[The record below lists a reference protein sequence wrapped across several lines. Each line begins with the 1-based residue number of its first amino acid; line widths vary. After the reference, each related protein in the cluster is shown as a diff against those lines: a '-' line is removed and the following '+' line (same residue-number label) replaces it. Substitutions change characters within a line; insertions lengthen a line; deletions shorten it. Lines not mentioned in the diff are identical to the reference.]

1 MPDYEPNYN
10 DETID
15 ESDEDVVYYDNETPV
30 RYPDD
35 FYGWDL
41 ER

>member
-10 DETID
+10 DETV
-15 ESDEDVVYYDNETPV
+15 DEDVVYYDNETPV